1 MQIVVIGAGPAG
13 LTAAYLLSKEIGKT
27 VTQLDVY
34 ESADD
39 VGGMCRSI
47 SLWKQKVDLGPHRFF
62 SNDPRINELWLEVV
76 GSDYALVDRTTRIFY
91 NKKFF
96 DYPIR
101 IFNALQGL
109 GVLEAL
115 RCLLSYIKQKIF
127 PLKDT
132 SSFESWV
139 TQRFGKRLYTIFFK
153 TYSEKLWGIPCS
165 ELDSDFASQRIKKL
179 SLFEAIRN
187 AVGNK
192 HNKHA
197 TLVEQFAYPLG
208 GTGSVYRKMQGSI
221 TERGGRIHL
230 NTPVKRVINYKNQ
243 KTSIELED
251 GSLLACDHVIS
262 SMPLTHLLER
272 MSDIPETIRQ
282 NISEL
287 RFRSTILVYLN
298 IDNHVLFR
306 DQWVYI
312 HDPEVEVG
320 RITNFRSW
328 IPELYGEEKNT
339 ILCLEYWCNTED
351 ELWNTTDTALEQ
363 KAIEELQIIGL
374 AKKNEISAS
383 SVYRIPLCYP
393 VYFKNYSEKLRPVQQ
408 FLSDINSLHI
418 IGRYGAYKYNNQ
430 DHSILMGMM
439 AAENILKNA
448 KHDLWEINTDY
459 EVYQE
464 EGSLHKTGLGSDKK

>member
-1 MQIVVIGAGPAG
+1 MKIAVIGAGPAG

-34 ESADD
+34 ESSDD

-47 SLWKQKVDLGPHRFF
+47 ELWKQKVDLGPHRFF
-62 SNDPRINELWLEVV
+62 SNDPKINELWLEVV
-76 GSDYALVDRTTRIFY
+76 GSEYSLVDRTTRIFY

-101 IFNALQGL
+101 IFNALHGL
-109 GVLEAL
+109 GILEAV
-115 RCLLSYIKQKIF
+115 RCLLSYVKQKIF

-132 SSFESWV
+132 SSFDSWV

-153 TYSEKLWGIPCS
+153 TYSEKLWGISCS
-165 ELDSDFASQRIKKL
+165 ELDSDFAAQRIKKL

-187 AVGNK
+187 AIGNK
-192 HNKHA
+192 NNKHA

-208 GTGSVYRKMQGSI
+208 GTGSVYRNMQEAI
-221 TERGGRIHL
+221 TARGGKIHL
-230 NTPVKRVINYKNQ
+230 NTPVKRVAFHANKA
-243 KTSIELED
+243 TSIELEN
-251 GSLLACDHVIS
+251 GSSPHYDHIIS
-262 SMPLTHLLER
+262 SMPLTRLIKG
-272 MSDIPETIRQ
+272 MKDVPETILK
-282 NISEL
+282 NINDL
-287 RFRSTILVYLN
+287 HFRSTILVYLEV
-298 IDNHVLFR
+298 DDPSLFK

-312 HDPEVEVG
+312 HDTDVMVG

-328 IPELYGEEKNT
+328 IPELYGEEKST
-339 ILCLEYWCNTED
+339 ILCLEYWCKPED
-351 ELWNTTDTALEQ
+351 ELWRSSDPSLEQ
-363 KAIEELQIIGL
+363 RAIEELEVIGL
-374 AKKNEISAS
+374 ARKSEIKAS

-393 VYFKNYSEKLRPVQQ
+393 VYFKGYTKKLIPVQQ
-408 FLSDINSLHI
+408 FLNNISSLHI

-439 AAENILKNA
+439 AAENILQNT
-448 KHDLWEINTDY
+448 KHNLWEINTDY

-464 EGSLHKTGLGSDKK
+464 EASLHDTGLRSVKK